1 MRKVFLFCFVPL
13 DSLEFLANAR
23 HFACTRV
30 GIGCLVLPGV
40 SRDNKKKLAALQV
53 SQKELAE
60 LVTEHLRKATRDLSS
75 EDVGVIERHLDLL
88 RSLTSAVQDVADTFG
103 KMDSLAIPTGIEQN
117 GVKLLHLLRL
127 RLRRSMPSG

>member
-1 MRKVFLFCFVPL
+1 MHGILHARELEL
-13 DSLEFLANAR
+13 DALYYQAYEE
-23 HFACTRV
+23 T
-30 GIGCLVLPGV
+30 
-40 SRDNKKKLAALQV
+40 DKKFAALQV
-53 SQKELAE
+53 SQKEMAE
-60 LVTEHLRKATRDLSS
+60 LVTEHLRKAKRDLSS

-88 RSLTSAVQDVADTFG
+88 RSLTSAVQNVADTFG

>member
-1 MRKVFLFCFVPL
+1 M
-13 DSLEFLANAR
+13 
-23 HFACTRV
+23 
-30 GIGCLVLPGV
+30 
-40 SRDNKKKLAALQV
+40 
-53 SQKELAE
+53 AE